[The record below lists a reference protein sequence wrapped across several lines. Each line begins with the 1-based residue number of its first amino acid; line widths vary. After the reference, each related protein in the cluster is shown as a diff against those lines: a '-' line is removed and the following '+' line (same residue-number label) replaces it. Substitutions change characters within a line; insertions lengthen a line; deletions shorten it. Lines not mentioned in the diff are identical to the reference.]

1 MMDNFNLPETIFNRK
16 TATENHRKCD
26 FIRAGKLCLGR
37 NITSRHAVYC
47 RRKDLEYRVEQML
60 WPDHCINNTPQA
72 QPHPNLTVKPTD
84 VLISKKDLCQVG
96 TPCAHFTCV
105 IIGLFID
112 KLCQ

>member
-1 MMDNFNLPETIFNRK
+1 
-16 TATENHRKCD
+16 
-26 FIRAGKLCLGR
+26 
-37 NITSRHAVYC
+37 
-47 RRKDLEYRVEQML
+47 ML

-96 TPCAHFTCV
+96 APCAHFISVT
-105 IIGLFID
+105 ID

>member
-1 MMDNFNLPETIFNRK
+1 M
-16 TATENHRKCD
+16 
-26 FIRAGKLCLGR
+26 RAGKLCLGR

-96 TPCAHFTCV
+96 APCAHFITV
-105 IIGLFID
+105 TID
-112 KLCQ
+112 KLCQEIKTSIP

>member
-1 MMDNFNLPETIFNRK
+1 MCT
-16 TATENHRKCD
+16 
-26 FIRAGKLCLGR
+26 GKLCLGR

-84 VLISKKDLCQVG
+84 ILISKKDLCQVG
-96 TPCAHFTCV
+96 APCAHFISVT
-105 IIGLFID
+105 ID